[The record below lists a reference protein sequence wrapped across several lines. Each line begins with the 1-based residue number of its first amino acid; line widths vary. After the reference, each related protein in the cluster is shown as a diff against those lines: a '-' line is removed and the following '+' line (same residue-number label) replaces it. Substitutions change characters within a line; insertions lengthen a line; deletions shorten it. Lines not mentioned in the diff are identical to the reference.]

1 MITKISELEKY
12 ISAARGKPYYDY
24 LVALGNTEDIRNKE
38 AYRLYLW
45 NIQISSAFLEVIAL
59 YEIALRNAI
68 ISALEANYKAYSILN
83 DNFIRALKPLARDEL
98 LRAVNTVVKERT
110 LTNNPFNYNEYEIII
125 GNDNRVLPLRIDTNV
140 VSPGKVVAELRFV
153 FWENMLA
160 KTHRARWINQYN
172 RGFTNIPSTQRDS
185 IITDI
190 HSITEDIRLL
200 RNRICHHE
208 PIFDG
213 RKINLAHQYSQLKK
227 VLDYISPEL
236 LEVVND
242 FSRINELLSNKP

>member
-160 KTHRARWINQYN
+160 KLI
-172 RGFTNIPSTQRDS
+172 ST
-185 IITDI
+185 I
-190 HSITEDIRLL
+190 EDLL
-200 RNRICHHE
+200 T
-208 PIFDG
+208 
-213 RKINLAHQYSQLKK
+213 
-227 VLDYISPEL
+227 SPL
-236 LEVVND
+236 HNA
-242 FSRINELLSNKP
+242 IQ

>member
-83 DNFIRALKPLARDEL
+83 DNFNCVIYFLSQSK
-98 LRAVNTVVKERT
+98 
-110 LTNNPFNYNEYEIII
+110 NEISIII
-125 GNDNRVLPLRIDTNV
+125 KLHSLAPL
-140 VSPGKVVAELRFV
+140 
-153 FWENMLA
+153 
-160 KTHRARWINQYN
+160 
-172 RGFTNIPSTQRDS
+172 S
-185 IITDI
+185 ILI
-190 HSITEDIRLL
+190 
-200 RNRICHHE
+200 
-208 PIFDG
+208 
-213 RKINLAHQYSQLKK
+213 
-227 VLDYISPEL
+227 
-236 LEVVND
+236 
-242 FSRINELLSNKP
+242 

>member
-110 LTNNPFNYNEYEIII
+110 LTNKPFNYNEYEIII

-140 VSPGKVVAELRFV
+140 VPPGKVVAELRFV

-160 KTHRARWINQYN
+160 KTHRARWINRYN

-190 HSITEDIRLL
+190 HLITEDIRLL

-236 LEVVND
+236 LEVVDD